1 MRKATGDASLMYIGN
16 FTRNN
21 KPKIIH
27 LISEKELISYTL
39 FLKNKKLF
47 ELLLI
52 VELLYKFGFR
62 IGAIAKLKVK
72 NLSEDNNLVLIE
84 KNSEIIRKNLL
95 RKTANKIRN
104 LIKIQ
109 NISNNDYIFF
119 PNRFKDNENKRTKF
133 LSYYIKKTMVDSNS
147 FPKND
152 LENISAHCFRAT
164 LAVKKYKKGGI
175 LEAKKALNHKN
186 PSTTLSHYIKI
197 NERGLDLKE
206 EKKYKPNITLNSAFN
221 FFDNDNKKKLWDY
234 SSDESNL
241 SDDFSEDN
249 LGENTKDVEENLFK
263 INF

>member
-1 MRKATGDASLMYIGN
+1 M
-16 FTRNN
+16 
-21 KPKIIH
+21 
-27 LISEKELISYTL
+27 
-39 FLKNKKLF
+39 
-47 ELLLI
+47 
-52 VELLYKFGFR
+52 
-62 IGAIAKLKVK
+62 
-72 NLSEDNNLVLIE
+72 LIE

-109 NISNNDYIFF
+109 NISNNDYMFF

-152 LENISAHCFRAT
+152 LENISVHCFRAN

-206 EKKYKPNITLNSAFN
+206 EKKYKHNISLNSAFN

-249 LGENTKDVEENLFK
+249 LGENTKDVEEEENLFK